1 MSEPR
6 RPRSESELIEFIR
19 SSDVRAPEALHE
31 RVQALAR
38 QRPKRP
44 WGRRV
49 RGDEGDTPGERRGS
63 GFPASSRAATGRV
76 APLLSW
82 RLGAAVAA
90 AAIAGA
96 LVAGLTGPGSPGLS
110 VRQASAL
117 TLRQPTGAAPQ
128 RSASNHDELT
138 AAVDGVAF
146 PYWEDA
152 LGWRA
157 TGVRSDRTGGR
168 TVTTVFYS
176 NRSGA
181 RVGYSIVSGA
191 KPPRISEGVVAK
203 RGGVHYWLLDVNG
216 VAAVT
221 WLRGDRLCVVSGR
234 GVDHATLLRLA
245 SWSDSGLTP
254 A

>member
-6 RPRSESELIEFIR
+6 RPRTESELVEFIR

-31 RVQALAR
+31 RVHALAR
-38 QRPKRP
+38 RRSKLP
-44 WGRRV
+44 WSRRI
-49 RGDEGDTPGERRGS
+49 RTGDGDASEKSRTG
-63 GFPASSRAATGRV
+63 GFPASPRAAAQRPARLG
-76 APLLSW
+76 W

-90 AAIAGA
+90 AAVAGA
-96 LVAGLTGPGSPGLS
+96 LVAALTGPGSGGLS

-117 TLRQPTGAAPQ
+117 TLRQPAGPAP
-128 RSASNHDELT
+128 RHSHSNHDELT

-157 TGVRSDRTGGR
+157 VGARTDRIGGR

-181 RVGYSIVSGA
+181 RVGYSIASGA
-191 KPPRISEGVVAK
+191 KPPRISEGMVSK
-203 RGGVHYWLLDVNG
+203 RGAVHYWLLSVNG
-216 VAAVT
+216 VPAVT
-221 WLRGDRLCVVSGR
+221 WLRGEHLCVLSGR
-234 GVDHATLLRLA
+234 GVDGATLLHLA
-245 SWSDSGLTP
+245 SWTDHGLT

>member
-6 RPRSESELIEFIR
+6 RLRTESELVEFIR

-31 RVQALAR
+31 RVQALAHGR
-38 QRPKRP
+38 SKLT
-44 WGRRV
+44 WGGRV
-49 RGDEGDTPGERRGS
+49 RRGERDAPDEVRTDE
-63 GFPASSRAATGRV
+63 FPASRRAAARRA

-96 LVAGLTGPGSPGLS
+96 LVAGLTGPGSHGLS

-117 TLRQPTGAAPQ
+117 TLSQPTGPAP
-128 RSASNHDELT
+128 RHSHSNQDELT

-157 TGVRSDRTGGR
+157 VGARTDRIGGR

-181 RVGYSIVSGA
+181 RVGYSIASGA
-191 KPPRISEGVVAK
+191 KPPRISEGVMSK
-203 RGGVHYWLLDVNG
+203 RGAVHYWLLSVNG
-216 VAAVT
+216 MPAVT
-221 WLRGDRLCVVSGR
+221 WLRGDHLCVLSGR
-234 GVDHATLLRLA
+234 GVDGATLLRLA
-245 SWSDSGLTP
+245 SWTDHGQT